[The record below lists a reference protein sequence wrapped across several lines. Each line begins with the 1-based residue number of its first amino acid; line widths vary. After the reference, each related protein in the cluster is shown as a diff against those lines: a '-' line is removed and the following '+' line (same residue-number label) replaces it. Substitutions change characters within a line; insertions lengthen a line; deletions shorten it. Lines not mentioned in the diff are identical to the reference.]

1 VENEHFQHVI
11 AGGVTV
17 TVVDSLHSIDVD
29 EGDDEAPV
37 GSPCAVDLL
46 VQRKPSHIATK
57 SSSEIVEVGRLQLRL
72 QASPLCGGTRLILRG
87 PSSTGRGTSARRC
100 GTSAD
105 LPEPLRQ
112 WLVGEGERALQR
124 LFAKVPSL
132 RHFVTR
138 SGDSVT
144 LVGRLGAQTSRHRSG
159 VVSRET
165 TRPALVVREAQGGVD
180 WRDRSAGIDQ
190 RVLVG
195 IHFITLGG
203 ALIAGGVGFVL
214 VRRGLILGRRG
225 LICVGYPLVGIR
237 SRPRDIDRPL
247 SC

>member
-1 VENEHFQHVI
+1 
-11 AGGVTV
+11 
-17 TVVDSLHSIDVD
+17 
-29 EGDDEAPV
+29 
-37 GSPCAVDLL
+37 
-46 VQRKPSHIATK
+46 
-57 SSSEIVEVGRLQLRL
+57 
-72 QASPLCGGTRLILRG
+72 
-87 PSSTGRGTSARRC
+87 
-100 GTSAD
+100 
-105 LPEPLRQ
+105 
-112 WLVGEGERALQR
+112 
-124 LFAKVPSL
+124 
-132 RHFVTR
+132 
-138 SGDSVT
+138 
-144 LVGRLGAQTSRHRSG
+144 
-159 VVSRET
+159 
-165 TRPALVVREAQGGVD
+165 VREAQGGVD